1 MTAKACVTGLIGI
14 MVAACAAPAKAP
26 RVAQAPQIVARSE
39 ELPPAANEARAPLL
53 EERVRMAM
61 LAPSSEPALVP
72 ASGKRCVIDVDVTD
86 LGGVAVNYRA
96 APGHEQELRAS
107 VHVMAAKH
115 NERGGVPPADK
126 LGRSA
131 DLTGIKSIAVVEDTA
146 RGARVVLLPREAW
159 ELGEL
164 FEHTE
169 MYAPDLFPADLVAEH
184 CPTRPS
190 PSER

>member
-1 MTAKACVTGLIGI
+1 ML
-14 MVAACAAPAKAP
+14 AACAAPAKTP
-26 RVAQAPQIVARSE
+26 RVAHAPKAVAQQADP
-39 ELPPAANEARAPLL
+39 PPAHTEARAPLL

-61 LAPSSEPALVP
+61 LAPSAEPALVP

-107 VHVMAAKH
+107 VHAMAAKH
-115 NERGGVPPADK
+115 NERSGVPAADK

-131 DLTGIKSIAVVEDTA
+131 DLSGIESVAVVEDTA
-146 RGARVVLLPREAW
+146 RGARVVLLPQEAW
-159 ELGEL
+159 ELSEL

-169 MYAPDLFPADLVAEH
+169 IYAPDLFPRDLVAEH
-184 CPTRPS
+184 CPTRPTS
-190 PSER
+190 SER

>member
-1 MTAKACVTGLIGI
+1 MTAKACVSGLIGI
-14 MVAACAAPAKAP
+14 MLAACAAPAKAP
-26 RVAQAPQIVARSE
+26 RIAQAPKAVARPE
-39 ELPPAANEARAPLL
+39 EPPPAHTEARAPLL

-72 ASGKRCVIDVDVTD
+72 ASGKRCIIDVDVTD

-96 APGHEQELRAS
+96 APGHEQELRAN
-107 VHVMAAKH
+107 VHAMAAKH
-115 NERGGVPPADK
+115 NERGAVPAADK

-131 DLTGIKSIAVVEDTA
+131 DVTGIESIAVVEDTA
-146 RGARVVLLPREAW
+146 RGARVVLLPQDAW
-159 ELGEL
+159 EFGEL

-169 MYAPDLFPADLVAEH
+169 IYAPDLFPRDLVAEH

-190 PSER
+190 SSER